1 MNNKK
6 IDINSDGIGFCD
18 LLTVAFIVLKL
29 CGIISWNWF
38 WVISPLI
45 FHWILVIILIIITA
59 IYEAKNNIKQTEGE
73 NYGNYYSK
81 RYERNCQKVW

>member
-45 FHWILVIILIIITA
+45 FNSILVIILAIISA
-59 IYEAKNNIKQTEGE
+59 IYEVKNNIK
-73 NYGNYYSK
+73 
-81 RYERNCQKVW
+81 